1 LNTLRSSKS
10 YEDALASIENKRKQS
25 KIKGEKVIYENWKT
39 VDTAKY
45 VYEEPKR
52 PIESQLTLLKRD
64 PRATLLS
71 IFLKF
76 VTIKLLKRIWDDGNT
91 VGVNSWVY
99 RKSSTQKKNGVS
111 YTLGPSTINSG
122 EFSAK
127 LLYKWLA
134 ILIRVIGA
142 QNKPKENTI
151 NDRPLR
157 ENLKAEANFFDELA
171 VTRGQSKDAFAPNYT
186 YLEILTARFLMMI
199 SIINSTAMT

>member
-76 VTIKLLKRIWDDGNT
+76 VTIKLLKRIWDDGNA
-91 VGVNSWVY
+91 VGVNLWVY
-99 RKSSTQKKNGVS
+99 RKSSTLKKNGVS

-142 QNKPKENTI
+142 QNTVYVI
-151 NDRPLR
+151 NLID
-157 ENLKAEANFFDELA
+157 
-171 VTRGQSKDAFAPNYT
+171 V
-186 YLEILTARFLMMI
+186 
-199 SIINSTAMT
+199 